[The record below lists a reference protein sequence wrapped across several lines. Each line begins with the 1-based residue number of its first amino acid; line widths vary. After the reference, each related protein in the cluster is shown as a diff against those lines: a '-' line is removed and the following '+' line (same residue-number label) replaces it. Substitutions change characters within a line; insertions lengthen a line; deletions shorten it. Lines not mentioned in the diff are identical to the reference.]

1 MFIFLIRPDIKGGQ
15 IEESTGSFDDAW
27 RYVVAAMHRRPRCRR
42 YFIEKLELYGGSP
55 TLYRIAERLPS
66 GEIAGLLPEVEQ
78 RVLALTS

>member
-1 MFIFLIRPDIKGGQ
+1 
-15 IEESTGSFDDAW
+15 
-27 RYVVAAMHRRPRCRR
+27 MHRRPRCRR